1 MTHITLTSLAPQLT
15 QRLQQR
21 ASQNGRTLEA
31 EIAVILSSVLMPELP
46 QENTLDLATAIEQ
59 RFAPLGDFDIPET
72 PREPIR
78 NPFSATR

>member
-1 MTHITLTSLAPQLT
+1 MTNITLTSLTPQMT

-21 ASQNGRTLEA
+21 ASQNGRTIEA

-46 QENTLDLATAIEQ
+46 KKNTLDLTTAIEK
-59 RFAPLGDFDIPET
+59 RFAPLGDFDLLEI

-78 NPFSATR
+78 TPPPF